1 MKTTPETSLTYRDL
15 HEEAA
20 GMGLDISFFKVS
32 GIDPDAPVKCNCNA
46 ANGHGEACDLVFA
59 LLIETKRAALMQG

>member
-1 MKTTPETSLTYRDL
+1 
-15 HEEAA
+15 
-20 GMGLDISFFKVS
+20 MGLDISFFKVS